1 MGVNN
6 MKKIIV
12 TIFALFTV
20 LGISSALYVLIDY
33 MKFYKKIMND
43 KDDVEY
49 VTPKMHSIDIDI

>member
-1 MGVNN
+1 

-12 TIFALFTV
+12 IITAIVAL
-20 LGISSALYVLIDY
+20 LGISSILYILIDY

-49 VTPKMHSIDIDI
+49 ITPKMHSIDIDI

>member
-1 MGVNN
+1 

-12 TIFALFTV
+12 TIFAIFTV

-49 VTPKMHSIDIDI
+49 VTPKMHSIDIDV

>member
-6 MKKIIV
+6 MKKIIT

-33 MKFYKKIMND
+33 MKFCKKIMND

-49 VTPKMHSIDIDI
+49 VTPKMHSIDIDV

>member
-1 MGVNN
+1 

-12 TIFALFTV
+12 IITTIVSL

-33 MKFYKKIMND
+33 MKFYKKIMNE

-49 VTPKMHSIDIDI
+49 ITPKMHSIDIDV